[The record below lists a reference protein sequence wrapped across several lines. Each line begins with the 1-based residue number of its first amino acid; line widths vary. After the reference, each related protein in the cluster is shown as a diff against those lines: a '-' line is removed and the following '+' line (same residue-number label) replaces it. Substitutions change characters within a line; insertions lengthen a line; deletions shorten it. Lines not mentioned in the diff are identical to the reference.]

1 MLHYR
6 ANVDQIFDESECPGD
21 NMNIFVKKRVE
32 YFREFVQQVLILTI
46 NSIADEK
53 DIHATV
59 QCAAES

>member
-6 ANVDQIFDESECPGD
+6 ANVDQILDKSECPGD

-46 NSIADEK
+46 NSTADEK

>member
-6 ANVDQIFDESECPGD
+6 ANVDQILDKSECPGD